1 MEALVMVLIIVIAL
15 VMLDATSITWGADS
29 RDTLPDDHRR

>member
-1 MEALVMVLIIVIAL
+1 MEALVMVSVIVIAWCCWT
-15 VMLDATSITWGADS
+15 AAAITWGADS

>member
-1 MEALVMVLIIVIAL
+1 MEALVMVLIIVISL
-15 VMLDATSITWGADS
+15 VLLDAASITWGVDS

>member
-1 MEALVMVLIIVIAL
+1 MEALVMVLVIVISL
-15 VMLDATSITWGADS
+15 VLLDAAAITWGADT